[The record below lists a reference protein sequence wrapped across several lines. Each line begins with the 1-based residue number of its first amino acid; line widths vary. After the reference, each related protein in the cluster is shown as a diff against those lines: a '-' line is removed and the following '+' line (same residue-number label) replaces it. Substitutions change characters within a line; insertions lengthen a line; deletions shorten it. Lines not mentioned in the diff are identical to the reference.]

1 MRMGEHLKAVFACD
15 RHERRAGG
23 PAVRMAKAVGAETAT
38 MIGPL
43 IAADF
48 CTISTE
54 TRLVTRE
61 LIEGVVALA
70 CQAKADGKVLQILR
84 RRHRL
89 PRATWY

>member
-1 MRMGEHLKAVFACD
+1 MPHAVTKFGITGCD
-15 RHERRAGG
+15 RHSYQARG
-23 PAVRMAKAVGAETAT
+23 AVRTAKAVGAETAT

-70 CQAKADGKVLQILR
+70 CQAKADGKVL
-84 RRHRL
+84 
-89 PRATWY
+89 